1 MAQPAVRQYDVA
13 ARSTDIFG
21 RVLASVRD
29 HHYIVDGPV
38 HNGCPGEEVTPSE
51 LFLSAVASCGV
62 ELLQTIA
69 RAQSIPLTTVSVAIR
84 GTMDPAHPVRPDVNL
99 FNAVHLQF
107 HLGGVTQDQA
117 ETLIDAFRHR

>member
-1 MAQPAVRQYDVA
+1 MATPAVRTYDVA
-13 ARSTDIFG
+13 ARSTDTFG
-21 RVLASVRD
+21 RVLASVRT

-51 LFLSAVASCGV
+51 LFLSAIASCGV

-69 RAQSIPLTTVSVAIR
+69 RAESMPLSSVAVAIR
-84 GTMDPAHPVRPDVNL
+84 GIMDPAHPVRPDVNL

-107 HLGGVTQDQA
+107 RLGGVSQEQA
-117 ETLIDAFRHR
+117 AALIDAFRHR